1 MNDGAEKCTEC
12 DSYQDWTRHIFRW
25 SGVGAAVI
33 AVVPLWGMAWSLW
46 QIAMPTNAD
55 IRVSTMACSPNQIT
69 VAAANI
75 GQKTGV
81 IKNVE
86 FAVVRDP
93 APQKDVYRDTR
104 NLTTDQIVAI
114 KPNDVVIVKYQPV
127 SGGPEDLPIKQSS
140 ASCRY
145 ELTFTAL
152 GLGISR
158 SDQTTATCD
167 CPT

>member
-1 MNDGAEKCTEC
+1 
-12 DSYQDWTRHIFRW
+12 
-25 SGVGAAVI
+25 
-33 AVVPLWGMAWSLW
+33 
-46 QIAMPTNAD
+46 
-55 IRVSTMACSPNQIT
+55 MACSPNQIT